1 MPESDARSARVLALA
16 EEFVQRHRRGE
27 NPSVEEYV
35 DQYPELADGIREV
48 FPAMAMMED
57 VAEADASILSGSRPG
72 SLGGHAPSAP
82 GRLGDFRIIRE
93 VGRGGM
99 GVVYEAEQ
107 ISLGRHVALKV
118 LPHQGAAGSTK
129 LRRFLFEAKA
139 AARLHHSNIVPV
151 YGVGDQDGVHY
162 YAMQFING
170 QGLDVVF
177 AELRAEA
184 EGSATMT
191 LSVTA
196 SLMATGSFRL
206 DRDTSGTAVS
216 EVMSGEDVA
225 QSKSSADFAEEAP
238 AVAAIVV
245 PPTPSPQA
253 TGQRTAYFRAA
264 ARVGRDVAE
273 ALAYAHGQG
282 ILHRDIKP
290 SNLLLDVDGN
300 VWITDFG
307 LATGEGAGGLTE
319 TGDVVGTL
327 RYMAPER
334 FDGWSDP
341 RSDVYSLGAT
351 LYELLTLRPLFDDS
365 NRARLMKM
373 VAHQAPVPP
382 RRVDPSIPLDLE
394 TIVLKA
400 IAKEPSHRYDSAE
413 QMAEDLRRYLEG
425 RPILARR
432 IGPLERLSRW
442 SRRNPTVAASLA
454 AVFLTLSLAIVGMAL
469 LWRRAEG
476 QRRRAD
482 DLLELS
488 ELRLRDAEMHRAAD
502 DRNRADAEAQFARAR
517 SAVDELLTR
526 VSESQLRDV
535 LGLQPLRRDLL
546 RSALSYYE
554 DFVRQRSHDPS
565 LRAGLAA
572 AQLQLAIIQR
582 ELGAEDQSE
591 ESLRHALASHESA
604 LLDRP
609 GDPRLRA
616 GMALCCA
623 NLSLLGLDPVHPR
636 ISPDQALPLL
646 ERAIGLWEGLTGDE
660 PGNVDHLG
668 ELANAYNL
676 VGVLQSH
683 RGRMPESLRAQQ
695 ASIALREKLAAA
707 HPEDPSFQNDL
718 ASSLNNLGALVE
730 RAGIEGVDQLRILQR
745 AAAHG
750 RVADSRA
757 PQVTRYGRSLTTTL
771 RNIAVAERARGH
783 HDEAERAFR
792 EALEVSRRLVRD
804 NLAVPVLRAELVQDY
819 RSLGDVL
826 RERGRVAAAVRLYR
840 ESWGSAQSISR
851 TKADDWYAAA
861 GLLGL
866 CARPAVDPGTTPD
879 EQERAECRRFGDAAM
894 AALRRAIAAG
904 FKNAEVIRAGDEYA
918 ALRGRDDFPA
928 VLALLERAAHGQA
941 PPAELART
949 PFPPSSVAAAPIGRA
964 ADHPKG
970 HGAGDHRGG
979 GAGGDVGR
987 VPLEEDQ
994 ASSQHALG
1002 LVLVELGR
1010 FDEARATLGRALA
1023 ARTNLV
1029 NSHPAE
1035 ACHRADLGATRAA
1048 IGRLDWRAGRL
1059 AEAVKTW
1066 DEVRRGF
1073 ESDLHAHPGQA
1084 AIAEQLAALEVT
1096 VGQSYA
1102 DAALW
1107 DEALDALGRAVRHGS
1122 RDRSVALSRAS
1133 LLAVV
1138 GDRDGLK
1145 ALCKRLL
1152 EDYGATTEELF
1163 ANRLALGCVL
1173 VPGCVPDPGRLVG
1186 LAEEAVAAGHRDPR
1200 RRFHLALAA
1209 YRAGRFDEAV
1219 RQATASLAGVTAGEA
1234 GLVGPLDQAV
1244 LAMAHHRLGQPE
1256 AAARQIDALSR
1267 LDWEAIERATE
1278 PQDWWQRA
1286 DFLALQREAIATVT
1300 GRPAPDDPKLRE
1312 RRGRAYAQ
1320 LGQSAKAEAE
1330 FRAAGAAASRT
1341 LSRSN

>member
-1 MPESDARSARVLALA
+1 MPESDARSARVLELA
-16 EEFVQRHRRGE
+16 EEFLERHRRGE
-27 NPSVEEYV
+27 APSVDEYV
-35 DQYPELADGIREV
+35 ERYPELAERIREV
-48 FPAMAMMED
+48 FPPTALKEEEA
-57 VAEADASILSGSRPG
+57 VAEASILSGGHQG
-72 SLGGHAPSAP
+72 SPEGRVPSALS
-82 GRLGDFRIIRE
+82 RLGDFRIIRE

-118 LPHQGAAGSTK
+118 LPHQEPAGSTK
-129 LRRFLFEAKA
+129 LRRFLFEARA

-151 YGVGDQDGVHY
+151 FGVGDQDGVHY

-196 SLMATGSFRL
+196 SLVATGSFPV
-206 DRDTSGTAVS
+206 DRDTPGTAVS
-216 EVMSGEDVA
+216 EVMSAGDAGESGPSADVA
-225 QSKSSADFAEEAP
+225 EETATTASGGPTSPSSTASGP
-238 AVAAIVV
+238 
-245 PPTPSPQA
+245 
-253 TGQRTAYFRAA
+253 RTAYYRAA

-273 ALAYAHGQG
+273 ALAYAHSQG

-290 SNLLLDVDGN
+290 SNLLLDVDGT

-307 LATGEGAGGLTE
+307 LATGEGAGALTE

-365 NRARLMKM
+365 HRARLMKM

-382 RRVDPSIPLDLE
+382 RKVDPSIPLDLE
-394 TIVLKA
+394 TIVMKA

-442 SRRNPTVAASLA
+442 SRRNPTVAASLG
-454 AVFLTLSLAIVGMAL
+454 AVILTLSLASMGMAL

-488 ELRLRDAEMHRAAD
+488 ERRRRDAEMHRVAAE
-502 DRNRADAEAQFARAR
+502 RHRADAEAQFARAR

-526 VSESQLRDV
+526 VSESQLMNV
-535 LGLQPLRRDLL
+535 PGLQPLRRDLL
-546 RSALSYYE
+546 RSALGYYE
-554 DFVRQRSHDPS
+554 DFVRQRGHDPS
-565 LRAGLAA
+565 LKAGLAA
-572 AQLQLAIIQR
+572 AQLRLAIIQR

-591 ESLRHALASHESA
+591 ESLRRALALHESA
-604 LLDRP
+604 LRDRP

-616 GMALCCA
+616 GMARCCA
-623 NLSLLGLDPVHPR
+623 NLGLLGLDPVHPR
-636 ISPDQALPLL
+636 ITPDEALPLL
-646 ERAIGLWEGLTGDE
+646 ERAIGLWDGLARDE

-676 VGVLQSH
+676 VGVLHSH

-695 ASIALREKLAAA
+695 AAIALRERLAAA
-707 HPEDPSFQNDL
+707 HPDDPSFQNDL

-750 RVADSRA
+750 RVAYSRA
-757 PQVTRYGRSLTTTL
+757 PQVFRYGRFLTTTL
-771 RNIAVAERARGH
+771 RNIAVAERARGRP
-783 HDEAERAFR
+783 DAAERAFR

-804 NLAVPVLRAELVQDY
+804 NPAVPVLRAELVQDY

-826 RERGRVAAAVRLYR
+826 RERGRTAEAIRLYR
-840 ESWGSAQSISR
+840 ESWAPAQSISR
-851 TKADDWYAAA
+851 TNADDWYDAA

-866 CARPAVDPGTTPD
+866 CARPAVDPGATPD
-879 EQERAECRRFGDAAM
+879 EAERAECRRFGDAAM
-894 AALRRAIAAG
+894 AAIRRAIAAG
-904 FKNAEVIRAGDEYA
+904 FKNAEVIRVGEEYA
-918 ALRGRDDFPA
+918 ALRDREDFPA
-928 VLALLERAAHGQA
+928 VLALLDSAARGQ
-941 PPAELART
+941 PPSADLDRT
-949 PFPPSSVAAAPIGRA
+949 PFPPPSLPASPTRRVAA
-964 ADHPKG
+964 HPKG
-970 HGAGDHRGG
+970 QGPGDHPGAE
-979 GAGGDVGR
+979 AGGDEGR
-987 VPLEEDQ
+987 VPLEEEQ
-994 ASSQHALG
+994 ASSQHSLG
-1002 LVLVELGR
+1002 IIQVELGQV
-1010 FDEARATLGRALA
+1010 DEARVTLGRALA
-1023 ARTNLV
+1023 ARTSLV
-1029 NSHPAE
+1029 HSHPAE
-1035 ACHRADLGATRAA
+1035 ARYRADLGATRAA
-1048 IGRLDWRAGRL
+1048 IGRLDWRAGRP
-1059 AEAVKTW
+1059 AEAVKAW
-1066 DEVRRGF
+1066 EEVRRGF
-1073 ESDLHAHPGQA
+1073 ESDLHAHPDEA

-1096 VGQSYA
+1096 AGQSYA
-1102 DAALW
+1102 EAALW
-1107 DEALDALGRAVRHGS
+1107 DEALDALGRAVRQGC

-1133 LLAVV
+1133 LLAVA

-1145 ALCKRLL
+1145 ALCTRLL
-1152 EDYGATTEELF
+1152 EDYGGTTEELF
-1163 ANRLALGCVL
+1163 ANRLARWCAL

-1186 LAEEAVAAGHRDPR
+1186 LAEEAVAAGHHDPR
-1200 RRFHLALAA
+1200 SRFHLALAA
-1209 YRAGRFDEAV
+1209 YRAGRFDEAI
-1219 RQATASLAGVTAGEA
+1219 RQATASLAAFPAGA
-1234 GLVGPLDQAV
+1234 PGPLGALDEAV
-1244 LAMAHHRLGQPE
+1244 LAMAHHRLGHTE
-1256 AAARQIDALSR
+1256 AAKRRIDALSR
-1267 LDWEAIERATE
+1267 LDWEAIERASE
-1278 PQDWWQRA
+1278 SQDWWQRA
-1286 DFLALQREAIATVT
+1286 DFLTLKREAIATVT
-1300 GRPAPDDPKLRE
+1300 GRSAPDDPGLRQ

-1341 LSRSN
+1341 LSQSK